1 MFTDADFLVFND
13 PTLDGRMD
21 KIRATLDPKF
31 EKIAKPML
39 KVLETA
45 TGEAWYAHV
54 AKHRMRTL
62 NAPDTTWV
70 AFSTNKRG
78 YKMLPHFELGFWDD
92 NLYLYLAVES
102 NMKPKQ
108 TDIIYPKLQALA
120 KEVAKLP
127 KEFVL
132 SQNHMVNQTEPL
144 TSYAE
149 IVEQFK
155 KVKALDV
162 LVGVKIERGDARL
175 GTPKLDDDLL
185 QILKTLIS
193 LYEKLV

>member
-1 MFTDADFLVFND
+1 MFTDSDFLVFDD

-31 EKIAKPML
+31 EKISVPML
-39 KVLETA
+39 KILETA
-45 TGEAWYAHV
+45 TGEKWYAHV

-78 YKMLPHFELGFWDD
+78 YKMLPHFELGFWND

-108 TDIIYPKLQALA
+108 TDVIYPKLQSLA
-120 KEVAKLP
+120 SDVAKLP

-132 SQNHMVNQTEPL
+132 SQDHMENKTALLTEY
-144 TSYAE
+144 TE
-149 IVEQFK
+149 IVEKFK
-155 KVKALDV
+155 NVKALDV
-162 LVGVKIERGDARL
+162 LIGVKIERGDSRF
-175 GTPKLDDDLL
+175 GTKAIDDYLMKV
-185 QILKTLIS
+185 LKTLIP
-193 LYEKLV
+193 LYEKLK

>member
-31 EKIAKPML
+31 EKISDPML
-39 KVLETA
+39 KILETA

-108 TDIIYPKLQALA
+108 TDVIYPKLQALA

-144 TSYAE
+144 TEYAE

-162 LVGVKIERGDARL
+162 LVGVKIERGDARF

-185 QILKTLIS
+185 QVLKTLIP
-193 LYEKLV
+193 LYEKLS

>member
-1 MFTDADFLVFND
+1 MFTDSDFLIFND

-31 EKIAKPML
+31 EQIAVPMI
-39 KVLETA
+39 KMLEAA
-45 TGEAWYAHV
+45 TGETWYSHV

-78 YKMLPHFELGFWDD
+78 YKMLPHFELGLWDD

-108 TDIIYPKLQALA
+108 TDVIYPKLHSLA
-120 KEVAKLP
+120 ADVAKLP

-132 SQNHMVNQTEPL
+132 SQDHMENQTEPL
-144 TSYAE
+144 TEYTE
-149 IVEQFK
+149 IVEKFK

-162 LVGVKIERGDARL
+162 LVGIKIERGDSRL
-175 GTPKLDDDLL
+175 GTKILDDDLMKA
-185 QILKTLIS
+185 LKTLIP
-193 LYEKLV
+193 LYEKLS